1 MRMGQSM
8 KKIELTDIEQLWG
21 FKATTRFAKKFSELN
36 LNYSELT
43 DKDRDEAIIKF
54 IETLDSNLI
63 KAGPHR
69 ADDWEKGWG
78 ENLKDYD
85 ESRDIK
91 DSLPKYFGKIPY
103 IRWKQEW
110 ILPEQKDMEYNLL
123 GLLLEYIIDNH
134 FLENDS
140 IYEFGCGTGHNLLRI
155 RNVFQTSYL
164 HGLDWAKSS
173 QGIIKQI
180 ALDTS
185 DNLLKATNFD
195 YFNPDT
201 NFELKNNAV
210 VLTVASLE
218 QTGDKFKDFI
228 DYIVTQSPRLVV
240 HIEPM
245 WEPLDPEHL
254 LDNLSIRY
262 FKKRNYLDGLIR
274 YLEEKE
280 QNKEVKII
288 EIKRTYVGSFF
299 IDGYSIVIW
308 APAQVSGF

>member
-1 MRMGQSM
+1 MDEFV
-8 KKIELTDIEQLWG
+8 KKIELVDIEQLWG
-21 FKATTRFAKKFSELN
+21 FKATTRFATKFSELN
-36 LNYSELT
+36 LSYSELT
-43 DKDRDEAIIKF
+43 EKDRDEAILEY

-69 ADDWEKGWG
+69 ANDWEKGWG
-78 ENLKDYD
+78 ENLKDYG
-85 ESRDIK
+85 ESRDLK

-140 IYEFGCGTGHNLLRI
+140 IYEFGCGTGHNLVRI
-155 RNVFQTSYL
+155 RNVFQTAYL

-173 QGIIKQI
+173 QEIIKQI

-185 DNLLKATNFD
+185 DNLLEATNFD

-201 NFELKNNAV
+201 NFKLKNNAV

-228 DYIVTQSPRLVV
+228 DYVVSQSPRLVV

-245 WEPLDPEHL
+245 WEPLDPKHL

-262 FKKRNYLDGLIR
+262 FKKRNYLDGLIH

-280 QNKEVKII
+280 QNNEVKVIDK
-288 EIKRTYVGSFF
+288 KRSHVGSFF
-299 IDGYSIVIW
+299 IDGYSVVIW
-308 APAQVSGF
+308 VPA